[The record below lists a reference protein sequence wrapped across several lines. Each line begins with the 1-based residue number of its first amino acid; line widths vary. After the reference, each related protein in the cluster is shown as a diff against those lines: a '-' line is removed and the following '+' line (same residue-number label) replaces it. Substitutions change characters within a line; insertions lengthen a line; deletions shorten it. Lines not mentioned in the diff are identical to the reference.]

1 MLTDYCSSVNL
12 PLMLLICFQLPKKK
26 KKHTTRLHNE
36 KHEILELFI
45 FHTEIHSRVM
55 EQLTGSRE

>member
-12 PLMLLICFQLPKKK
+12 PLMLLICFHLPKK

-45 FHTEIHSRVM
+45 FRTEIHSRVM
-55 EQLTGSRE
+55 EQLIGSRE